1 MRWNYVACNGL
12 DINPHDKHQAH
23 SWHMQ
28 SFSDFRKTNDAFKLF
43 VNFLWAAS
51 MLMGETSDQL
61 SDFDQALMRARV
73 SISDDKSIV
82 LSGSPPRASARRWST
97 DVSVEICTKLVVKV
111 LLWKW
116 DLSISE
122 VFKFKISSIQ

>member
-1 MRWNYVACNGL
+1 
-12 DINPHDKHQAH
+12 
-23 SWHMQ
+23 
-28 SFSDFRKTNDAFKLF
+28 
-43 VNFLWAAS
+43 

-97 DVSVEICTKLVVKV
+97 DVSVEI
-111 LLWKW
+111 
-116 DLSISE
+116 
-122 VFKFKISSIQ
+122 